1 MATILLLEPHPLL
14 RLGLRHLLAQAH
26 MPGDLIDVDPAVL
39 ADPDP
44 WTSHADLLIY
54 GLPTDA
60 AAGWETLGTYCRQ
73 LSPQRVLVLAEH
85 VPPVLPEGGLPEPV
99 RGLLAKACSAD
110 ALEAAIRLVL
120 AGGECFPSQLPAM
133 RWGDLQASQ
142 PAMQHAS
149 PFGAGAPSRQMPVS
163 EPRYPSGHPSG
174 YPSAPIVVP
183 LHSMSTVP
191 GELPVAEAHGRAA
204 SAPPET
210 PAAGAHL
217 LNITERQY
225 EVLALLAR
233 GYPIKT
239 VSRLLNI
246 SVATAKTH
254 ACTLYQRLHVRNK
267 GEAVYVALQR
277 GATLNWPGPSVTA
290 RPATASMPLREACE
304 AA

>member
-26 MPGDLIDVDPAVL
+26 VPGDLIDLDPAGL
-39 ADPDP
+39 NDPDP
-44 WTSHADLLIY
+44 WTHHADLLLF
-54 GLPTDA
+54 GLPADA
-60 AAGWETLGTYCRQ
+60 EAGWQTLADLCRR
-73 LSPQRVLVLAEH
+73 LSPLRVLVLADH
-85 VPPVLPEGGLPEPV
+85 LPAPLPEAGLPDAV
-99 RGLLAKACSAD
+99 RGLLAKTCSAD

-120 AGGECFPSQLPAM
+120 AGGECFPSQLPPTRA
-133 RWGDLQASQ
+133 AE
-142 PAMQHAS
+142 
-149 PFGAGAPSRQMPVS
+149 PSLPDAR
-163 EPRYPSGHPSG
+163 HDA
-174 YPSAPIVVP
+174 APIVVP
-183 LHSMSTVP
+183 LHAVP
-191 GELPVAEAHGRAA
+191 ALPGGAA
-204 SAPPET
+204 PAAMET

-277 GATLNWPGPSVTA
+277 GATLNWTGPT
-290 RPATASMPLREACE
+290 PAKPTHVPMAPLAAREACE

>member
-60 AAGWETLGTYCRQ
+60 VAGWDTLATYCRQ
-73 LSPQRVLVLAEH
+73 LSPQRVLVLSEQ
-85 VPPVLPEGGLPEPV
+85 VPPVLPDTGLPEAV
-99 RGLLAKACSAD
+99 RGLLSKSCSAD

-120 AGGECFPSQLPAM
+120 AGGECFPSQVQAT
-133 RWGDLQASQ
+133 RWGDLQLGQQNTVAAS
-142 PAMQHAS
+142 
-149 PFGAGAPSRQMPVS
+149 SRQMAAV
-163 EPRYPSGHPSG
+163 EARHAA
-174 YPSAPIVVP
+174 APIVVP
-183 LHSMSTVP
+183 LHGVNHGVATHLESKAESMMMP
-191 GELPVAEAHGRAA
+191 GRPGSAA
-204 SAPPET
+204 PET

-225 EVLALLAR
+225 EVLTLLAR

-277 GATLNWPGPSVTA
+277 GATLNWAGPTPQAPRPGV
-290 RPATASMPLREACE
+290 MEGREACE

>member
-26 MPGDLIDVDPAVL
+26 VPGDLIDLDPAGL
-39 ADPDP
+39 HDPDP
-44 WTSHADLLIY
+44 WTHHADLLVF
-54 GLPTDA
+54 GLPAETDA
-60 AAGWETLGTYCRQ
+60 GWQTLAELCRR
-73 LSPQRVLVLAEH
+73 LTPLRVLVLADH
-85 VPPVLPEGGLPEPV
+85 LPVSLPESGVPDAV
-99 RGLLAKACSAD
+99 RGLLAKTCSAD

-120 AGGECFPSQLPAM
+120 AGGECFPSQLPAA
-133 RWGDLQASQ
+133 RHADLSHHDARHD
-142 PAMQHAS
+142 A
-149 PFGAGAPSRQMPVS
+149 
-163 EPRYPSGHPSG
+163 
-174 YPSAPIVVP
+174 APIVVP
-183 LHSMSTVP
+183 LHSVP
-191 GELPVAEAHGRAA
+191 AHMADAA
-204 SAPPET
+204 APGQAAPQET

-277 GATLNWPGPSVTA
+277 GATLNWPGPA
-290 RPATASMPLREACE
+290 PAKPTHIPMSSLNAREACE

>member
-60 AAGWETLGTYCRQ
+60 AAGWDTLATYCRQ

-85 VPPVLPEGGLPEPV
+85 VPPALPEGGLPDAV
-99 RGLLAKACSAD
+99 RGLLAKSCSAD

-133 RWGDLQASQ
+133 RWGDLHLGQQ
-142 PAMQHAS
+142 AMQQ
-149 PFGAGAPSRQMPVS
+149 PGQFIAGTPSRQMPAS
-163 EPRYPSGHPSG
+163 EPRH
-174 YPSAPIVVP
+174 PSAPIVVP
-183 LHSMSTVP
+183 LHSVATTH

-204 SAPPET
+204 AVPPET

-277 GATLNWPGPSVTA
+277 GATLNWAGPTATPRPGSSSA
-290 RPATASMPLREACE
+290 PAVMPLREACE

>member
-26 MPGDLIDVDPAVL
+26 VPGDLVDLDSTAL
-39 ADPDP
+39 HDPDP
-44 WTSHADLLIY
+44 WTHHADLLVF
-54 GLPTDA
+54 GLPADA
-60 AAGWETLGTYCRQ
+60 EQGWLTLADLCRR
-73 LSPQRVLVLAEH
+73 LTPLRVLVLADQL
-85 VPPVLPEGGLPEPV
+85 PMPLPESGMPDAV
-99 RGLLAKACSAD
+99 RGLLAKTCSAD
-110 ALEAAIRLVL
+110 GLEAAIRLVL
-120 AGGECFPSQLPAM
+120 AGGECFPSQLPAT
-133 RWGDLQASQ
+133 R
-142 PAMQHAS
+142 HAE
-149 PFGAGAPSRQMPVS
+149 PGAAEAR
-163 EPRYPSGHPSG
+163 HDA
-174 YPSAPIVVP
+174 APIVVP
-183 LHSMSTVP
+183 LHRVP
-191 GELPVAEAHGRAA
+191 GSLADAAHAQAA
-204 SAPPET
+204 APET

-277 GATLNWPGPSVTA
+277 GATLNWPGPT
-290 RPATASMPLREACE
+290 PAQPTHIPMSSLSAREACE

>member
-14 RLGLRHLLAQAH
+14 RLGLHQLLAQAH
-26 MPGDLIDVDPAVL
+26 IPGDLVDLDPSSL
-39 ADPDP
+39 HEPDP
-44 WTSHADLLIY
+44 WMHHADLLIF
-54 GLPTDA
+54 GLPAEADG
-60 AAGWETLGTYCRQ
+60 GWLALADLCRRLQ
-73 LSPQRVLVLAEH
+73 PMRVLVLADH
-85 VPPVLPEGGLPEPV
+85 VPALLPDAGLPEAV
-99 RGLLAKACSAD
+99 RGLLAKTCSSE

-120 AGGECFPSQLPAM
+120 AGGECFPSQLPTLRHA
-133 RWGDLQASQ
+133 D
-142 PAMQHAS
+142 PAPATLPDAYPVTAPITVPLLGVQVDIPNGAQHAQ
-149 PFGAGAPSRQMPVS
+149 AAP
-163 EPRYPSGHPSG
+163 
-174 YPSAPIVVP
+174 A
-183 LHSMSTVP
+183 
-191 GELPVAEAHGRAA
+191 
-204 SAPPET
+204 ET

-277 GATLNWPGPSVTA
+277 GASLNWAGPTA
-290 RPATASMPLREACE
+290 RPTHIARPLLNAREVCE

>member
-26 MPGDLIDVDPAVL
+26 VPGDLVDLDPASL
-39 ADPDP
+39 QDPDP
-44 WTSHADLLIY
+44 WTHHADLLIF
-54 GLPTDA
+54 GLPADTDLGWRSLA
-60 AAGWETLGTYCRQ
+60 ALCERLQ
-73 LSPQRVLVLAEH
+73 PMRVLVLADH
-85 VPPVLPEGGLPEPV
+85 VPAPLPDSGLPEAV
-99 RGLLAKACSAD
+99 RGLLAKTCSAD

-120 AGGECFPSQLPAM
+120 AGGECFPSQLP
-133 RWGDLQASQ
+133 
-142 PAMQHAS
+142 PA
-149 PFGAGAPSRQMPVS
+149 RQMQAMP
-163 EPRYPSGHPSG
+163 EARHAA
-174 YPSAPIVVP
+174 APIVVP
-183 LHSMSTVP
+183 LHSVP
-191 GELPVAEAHGRAA
+191 VDLPHVVAQEKVAA
-204 SAPPET
+204 IET
-210 PAAGAHL
+210 PAAGSHL

-277 GATLNWPGPSVTA
+277 GATLNWPGPT
-290 RPATASMPLREACE
+290 PAKPSHIPMSSLHAREACE

>member
-26 MPGDLIDVDPAVL
+26 VPGDLVDLDPGSL
-39 ADPDP
+39 HEPDP
-44 WTSHADLLIY
+44 WTHHADLLIF

-60 AAGWETLGTYCRQ
+60 AQGWQMLGDLCTRLQ
-73 LSPQRVLVLAEH
+73 PLRVLVLAEH
-85 VPPVLPEGGLPEPV
+85 VPAPLPDTGLPEAV
-99 RGLLAKACSAD
+99 RGLLAKTCSAD

-120 AGGECFPSQLPAM
+120 AGGECFPSQLPPA
-133 RWGDLQASQ
+133 RQAESL
-142 PAMQHAS
+142 ATRHA
-149 PFGAGAPSRQMPVS
+149 A
-163 EPRYPSGHPSG
+163 
-174 YPSAPIVVP
+174 APIVVP
-183 LHSMSTVP
+183 LHSVP
-191 GELPVAEAHGRAA
+191 VDLPGVGTHVA
-204 SAPPET
+204 APVTTHET
-210 PAAGAHL
+210 PAAGSHL

-277 GATLNWPGPSVTA
+277 GATLNWAGPTPVQPTHIAMSSLTA
-290 RPATASMPLREACE
+290 REACE

>member
-26 MPGDLIDVDPAVL
+26 VPGDLIDLDPAAL
-39 ADPDP
+39 HEPDP
-44 WTSHADLLIY
+44 WTHHADLLVY
-54 GLPTDA
+54 GLPADTEQ
-60 AAGWETLGTYCRQ
+60 GWRTLAELCQR
-73 LSPQRVLVLAEH
+73 LMPLRVLVLADAL
-85 VPPVLPEGGLPEPV
+85 PVALPEAGMPDAV
-99 RGLLAKACSAD
+99 RGLLAKTCSAD

-120 AGGECFPSQLPAM
+120 AGGECFPSQLPAA
-133 RWGDLQASQ
+133 RHAE
-142 PAMQHAS
+142 PAAEAHHDARLEVRHD
-149 PFGAGAPSRQMPVS
+149 ARHDA
-163 EPRYPSGHPSG
+163 
-174 YPSAPIVVP
+174 APIVVP
-183 LHSMSTVP
+183 LHSVP
-191 GELPVAEAHGRAA
+191 THLPDAVGQARPAV
-204 SAPPET
+204 PET
-210 PAAGAHL
+210 PAMGAHL

-233 GYPIKT
+233 GYPVKT

-277 GATLNWPGPSVTA
+277 GATLNWSGPAPAAPTHIPMSSLTA
-290 RPATASMPLREACE
+290 REACE

>member
-26 MPGDLIDVDPAVL
+26 VPGDLVDLDPSSL
-39 ADPDP
+39 HEPDP
-44 WTSHADLLIY
+44 WTHHADLLIF
-54 GLPTDA
+54 GLPADA
-60 AAGWETLGTYCRQ
+60 ERGWQTLAGLCQRLQ
-73 LSPQRVLVLAEH
+73 PLRVLVLTDQ
-85 VPPVLPEGGLPEPV
+85 VPTPLPDAGLPDAV
-99 RGLLAKACSAD
+99 RGLLAKTCSSD

-120 AGGECFPSQLPAM
+120 AGGECFPSQLPAAG
-133 RWGDLQASQ
+133 RHVDASAAV
-142 PAMQHAS
+142 PA
-149 PFGAGAPSRQMPVS
+149 
-163 EPRYPSGHPSG
+163 EPRHA
-174 YPSAPIVVP
+174 SAPIVVP
-183 LHSMSTVP
+183 LHGVTVDLSNAVVQ
-191 GELPVAEAHGRAA
+191 GQHTGV
-204 SAPPET
+204 ET
-210 PAAGAHL
+210 PSMGAHL

-277 GATLNWPGPSVTA
+277 GATLNWAGPTPAKPTHIAMSSVA
-290 RPATASMPLREACE
+290 AREACE

>member
-26 MPGDLIDVDPAVL
+26 VPGDLIDLDPAAL
-39 ADPDP
+39 QEPDP
-44 WTSHADLLIY
+44 WTHHADLLVF
-54 GLPTDA
+54 GLPA
-60 AAGWETLGTYCRQ
+60 EAEQGWHTLAELCQR
-73 LSPQRVLVLAEH
+73 LKPLRVLVLADH
-85 VPPVLPEGGLPEPV
+85 LPAPLPEAGMPDAV
-99 RGLLAKACSAD
+99 RGLLAKTCSAD

-120 AGGECFPSQLPAM
+120 AGGECFPSQLPAA
-133 RWGDLQASQ
+133 R
-142 PAMQHAS
+142 HAEPS
-149 PFGAGAPSRQMPVS
+149 PVEARHDA
-163 EPRYPSGHPSG
+163 
-174 YPSAPIVVP
+174 APIVVP
-183 LHSMSTVP
+183 LHSVP
-191 GELPVAEAHGRAA
+191 THLPDVAAPSQAA
-204 SAPPET
+204 PLET
-210 PAAGAHL
+210 PASGAHL

-277 GATLNWPGPSVTA
+277 GATLNWAGPAPVKPTHIPMSSLSA
-290 RPATASMPLREACE
+290 REACE

>member
-26 MPGDLIDVDPAVL
+26 VPGDLVDL
-39 ADPDP
+39 DPNCLHDSDP
-44 WTSHADLLIY
+44 WTYHADLLIF
-54 GLPTDA
+54 GLPAETEH
-60 AAGWETLGTYCRQ
+60 GWHTLAELCQRLQ
-73 LSPQRVLVLAEH
+73 PLRVLVLAEH
-85 VPPVLPEGGLPEPV
+85 VPAPLPDGGVPEAV
-99 RGLLAKACSAD
+99 RGLLAKNCSSD

-120 AGGECFPSQLPAM
+120 AGGECFPSPLP
-133 RWGDLQASQ
+133 
-142 PAMQHAS
+142 PARHVERPLSAAPEARHA
-149 PFGAGAPSRQMPVS
+149 A
-163 EPRYPSGHPSG
+163 
-174 YPSAPIVVP
+174 APIVVP
-183 LHSMSTVP
+183 LHSVP
-191 GELPVAEAHGRAA
+191 VELPAVAAQRTVATV
-204 SAPPET
+204 ET

-246 SVATAKTH
+246 SIATAKTH

-277 GATLNWPGPSVTA
+277 GATLNWAGPPQQA
-290 RPATASMPLREACE
+290 RPTHVPMSSLTAREACE

>member
-1 MATILLLEPHPLL
+1 MATILLFEPHPLL

-26 MPGDLIDVDPAVL
+26 VPGDLVDL
-39 ADPDP
+39 DPTSLHNPEP
-44 WTSHADLLIY
+44 WVHHADLLVY
-54 GLPTDA
+54 GLPADTDA
-60 AAGWETLGTYCRQ
+60 GWRMLTGLCDR
-73 LSPQRVLVLAEH
+73 LHPLRVLVLAEQSP
-85 VPPVLPEGGLPEPV
+85 VPMPDAGLPEKV
-99 RGLLAKACSAD
+99 RGLLAKTCSSD

-120 AGGECFPSQLPAM
+120 AGGECFPSQVPAARHADSSVAALPA
-133 RWGDLQASQ
+133 DASR
-142 PAMQHAS
+142 HAT
-149 PFGAGAPSRQMPVS
+149 
-163 EPRYPSGHPSG
+163 
-174 YPSAPIVVP
+174 APIVVP
-183 LHSMSTVP
+183 LHGGMPAHAP
-191 GELPVAEAHGRAA
+191 GAEAHAV
-204 SAPPET
+204 PVET
-210 PAAGAHL
+210 PTAGAHL

-277 GATLNWPGPSVTA
+277 GASLNWPGPTPA
-290 RPATASMPLREACE
+290 RPTHIPMSSLTAQQACE

>member
-1 MATILLLEPHPLL
+1 MATILLFEPHPLL

-26 MPGDLIDVDPAVL
+26 VPGDLVDL
-39 ADPDP
+39 DPTTLHDP
-44 WTSHADLLIY
+44 EPWVHHADLLIF
-54 GLPTDA
+54 GLSADTGT
-60 AAGWETLGTYCRQ
+60 GWLMLADLCHRLQ
-73 LSPQRVLVLAEH
+73 PMRVLALADH
-85 VPPVLPEGGLPEPV
+85 SPVLMPEGGLPEKV
-99 RGLLAKACSAD
+99 RGLLAKTGSSE

-120 AGGECFPSQLPAM
+120 AGGECFPSQVPAS
-133 RWGDLQASQ
+133 RHAEP
-142 PAMQHAS
+142 PAEVVSARPPMHAD
-149 PFGAGAPSRQMPVS
+149 AAVV
-163 EPRYPSGHPSG
+163 
-174 YPSAPIVVP
+174 APIVVP
-183 LHSMSTVP
+183 LHGIGPANADAAHAVP
-191 GELPVAEAHGRAA
+191 V
-204 SAPPET
+204 ET

-277 GATLNWPGPSVTA
+277 GATLNWPGPTPA
-290 RPATASMPLREACE
+290 RPTHIPMSSLSARQACE

>member
-26 MPGDLIDVDPAVL
+26 VPGDLVDLDPGSL
-39 ADPDP
+39 HQPDP
-44 WTSHADLLIY
+44 WTHHADLLIF
-54 GLPTDA
+54 GLPADA
-60 AAGWETLGTYCRQ
+60 AQGWQMLGDLCERLQ
-73 LSPQRVLVLAEH
+73 PLRVLVLAEH
-85 VPPVLPEGGLPEPV
+85 VPAPLPEAGLPDAV
-99 RGLLAKACSAD
+99 RGVLAKTCSSD

-120 AGGECFPSQLPAM
+120 AGGECFPSQVPPA
-133 RWGDLQASQ
+133 RQ
-142 PAMQHAS
+142 PEAAQGARHA
-149 PFGAGAPSRQMPVS
+149 A
-163 EPRYPSGHPSG
+163 
-174 YPSAPIVVP
+174 APIVVP
-183 LHSMSTVP
+183 LHSVP
-191 GELPVAEAHGRAA
+191 VDLPGAAAVAAPVAT
-204 SAPPET
+204 PET

-277 GATLNWPGPSVTA
+277 GATLNWIGPT
-290 RPATASMPLREACE
+290 PAQPTHIPMSSLHAREACE

>member
-26 MPGDLIDVDPAVL
+26 VPGDLVDLDPASL
-39 ADPDP
+39 HDPDP
-44 WTSHADLLIY
+44 WSHHADLLIF
-54 GLPTDA
+54 GLPSE
-60 AAGWETLGTYCRQ
+60 AGQGWQALADLCHRLQ
-73 LSPQRVLVLAEH
+73 PRRVLVLAEH
-85 VPPVLPEGGLPEPV
+85 VPAPLPEAGLPDAV
-99 RGLLAKACSAD
+99 RGLLGKSCSAD

-120 AGGECFPSQLPAM
+120 AGGECFPSQLPAA
-133 RWGDLQASQ
+133 R
-142 PAMQHAS
+142 PVEAS
-149 PFGAGAPSRQMPVS
+149 PTVARAPAR
-163 EPRYPSGHPSG
+163 HDA
-174 YPSAPIVVP
+174 APIVVP
-183 LHSMSTVP
+183 LHAVP
-191 GELPVAEAHGRAA
+191 VNRPEVLAQGAVQGAA
-204 SAPPET
+204 QGSAQGSAQAPAPGATAVLET
-210 PAAGAHL
+210 PAAGSHL

-277 GATLNWPGPSVTA
+277 GATLNWPGPT
-290 RPATASMPLREACE
+290 PAKSTHVSMSSLSAREACE